1 MAELLYKYRSLENIE
16 RFLDIIIEKKL
27 YGALYKEMNDLMEGY
42 FQYSPV
48 VNKELIRNIWDSKNK
63 SYICSLSKK
72 SDIGLM
78 WSHYADE
85 NKGCCFEVEV
95 TSKKIWKRLEVKYCS
110 EIPKLNENTIIENI
124 FEIKSSVWSYE
135 EEVRYLSKER
145 TQRPKLAVKI
155 KRIIFG
161 FKVGREKYNRL
172 KKIVN
177 ALNPEIKVEKMKK
190 NKLNYGYKQS
200 N

>member
-1 MAELLYKYRSLENIE
+1 M
-16 RFLDIIIEKKL
+16 
-27 YGALYKEMNDLMEGY
+27 
-42 FQYSPV
+42 
-48 VNKELIRNIWDSKNK
+48 
-63 SYICSLSKK
+63 
-72 SDIGLM
+72 
-78 WSHYADE
+78 
-85 NKGCCFEVEV
+85 
-95 TSKKIWKRLEVKYCS
+95 
-110 EIPKLNENTIIENI
+110 
-124 FEIKSSVWSYE
+124 WSYE